1 MRFKKVALRSYSAG
15 GFHRNSAQF
24 IRQSEH
30 YNIGTLQ
37 QTVRHRYKW
46 RTARHYRRCRLQRK
60 ARSSQQM
67 ALHCLNCRP
76 PQQCDRP
83 NPVRVFQFGTLDAI

>member
-1 MRFKKVALRSYSAG
+1 VFRNRNVLNPENRFRKERKGWHLEVLPMRFKKAALLSGLTVLAG
-15 GFHRNSAQF
+15 SIVVLPSSSVNRNTTT
-24 IRQSEH
+24 H

-60 ARSSQQM
+60 ARSS
-67 ALHCLNCRP
+67 
-76 PQQCDRP
+76 
-83 NPVRVFQFGTLDAI
+83 

>member
-30 YNIGTLQ
+30 YNKRCDTDTSSGRRAI
-37 QTVRHRYKW
+37 
-46 RTARHYRRCRLQRK
+46 TAAAAYIEK
-60 ARSSQQM
+60 
-67 ALHCLNCRP
+67 
-76 PQQCDRP
+76 
-83 NPVRVFQFGTLDAI
+83 RVLASR

>member
-1 MRFKKVALRSYSAG
+1 MAPGGVTYALQESCSALRSYSAG
-15 GFHRNSAQF
+15 GLHRSSAQF

-46 RTARHYRRCRLQRK
+46 RTARHYRRRLQRK
-60 ARSSQQM
+60 ARSS
-67 ALHCLNCRP
+67 
-76 PQQCDRP
+76 
-83 NPVRVFQFGTLDAI
+83 